1 MANVDQ
7 SLEQHVL
14 ERLGKE
20 RDARIIELAID
31 GGFVR
36 DRSSWWARKTWNRSL
51 SEIGVAVKAA
61 LAARPSIELVVLQFP
76 DRRDGNGEAFLIR
89 IRDKQA

>member
-1 MANVDQ
+1 MEQ

-31 GGFVR
+31 GGYLR
-36 DRSSWWARKTWNRSL
+36 DRASWWDKKTWNKSL

-61 LAARPSIELVVLQFP
+61 LAMRPSIELVVLTFP